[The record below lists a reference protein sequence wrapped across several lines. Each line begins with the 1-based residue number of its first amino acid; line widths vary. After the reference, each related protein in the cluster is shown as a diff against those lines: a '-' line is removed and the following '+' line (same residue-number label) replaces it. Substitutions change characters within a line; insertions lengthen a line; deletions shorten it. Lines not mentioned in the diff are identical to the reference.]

1 MTNNKSNRKKPHS
14 ILSVI
19 IVLII
24 IFLVLLSGVIFL
36 RYKSG
41 VNLND
46 LSTKKISLDDNL
58 KKQMD
63 NQRGEKTIQIRLT
76 EDDINK
82 LLGTDAPDFPLKN
95 PTVKIT
101 PEKIILSG
109 KTGSSPLSLKVA
121 VGIVPRVD
129 NGKVTFDIKEI
140 KTAGVS
146 APKVVID
153 SVNSKLKNY
162 LKQYSPG
169 DDIKVTDL
177 KLYDGYLIITGERN
191 Q

>member
-24 IFLVLLSGVIFL
+24 IFLILLAGVVFL

-41 VNLND
+41 INLNG
-46 LSTKKISLDDNL
+46 LSIKKISLDDNL
-58 KKQMD
+58 KKQLD
-63 NQRGEKTIQIRLT
+63 DQKGEKIVQFRLT

-146 APKVVID
+146 APKVVTD
-153 SVNSKLKNY
+153 SINSKLKNY

-169 DDIKVTDL
+169 DDIKVLDL
-177 KLYDGYLIITGERN
+177 KLYDGYLVITGERN